1 MNAQS
6 NGGFVIELSNEYG
19 VKKAPCAT
27 MSLDPGGAVTVSL
40 RLNKP
45 ANNATEW
52 ISGAVLR
59 NETLGEGA
67 TLTVTVEPGN
77 TSFVAF
83 GASSS
88 S

>member
-1 MNAQS
+1 MNAQR

-40 RLNKP
+40 RLNKR
-45 ANNATEW
+45 ADNATEW
-52 ISGAVLR
+52 ITGAILR
-59 NETLGEGA
+59 NETLGKGA
-67 TLTVTVEPGN
+67 TLTVTVAPGN

-83 GASSS
+83 GASSRS
-88 S
+88 